1 MGSSSSK
8 ESNSRGK
15 NIQLKLPSE
24 YSSLAFFYRKKAV
37 VTKEKIEM
45 KPSNEDAAAGR
56 VSNLQVHKCQ
66 QVRRR
71 IVFFLSNVSFNQLI
85 RIFWLQHYRVIQT
98 PDGNQTVALKSTSRE
113 KDLDNRVKTKSDR
126 FCMHT

>member
-71 IVFFLSNVSFNQLI
+71 IVYFFEQRVVQPTYPNFLVAALSRDSNS
-85 RIFWLQHYRVIQT
+85 
-98 PDGNQTVALKSTSRE
+98 
-113 KDLDNRVKTKSDR
+113 
-126 FCMHT
+126 